1 TKIYVGACTGLA
13 YKDDYLYFI
22 DATIGA
28 GHNLKRFS
36 LTNKTTEIVIGK
48 AINTFILKENYLFY
62 NAAST
67 AGNYLEMAQ
76 ISLELPF
83 PATKLTTDDGIDL
96 NVDGDKLYYIKSDG
110 VNTTSGKGIYSVS
123 LTTPTGDQP
132 GTEVA
137 GSKDTNICSLYSVSN
152 ILYYYET
159 DTYNLIE
166 YDIRTDIKEEIL
178 GKYTEVTTGDG
189 AFVPS
194 FNYGNLIYYSSIA
207 NANCLYQY
215 NTTTKTNI
223 KITSNPIDEFSFDET
238 NGKLYFKVQE
248 QGNNS
253 YIMYSLDLNTFE
265 NPTKLFDLRNAG
277 QSDSSSNIVND
288 GKNIY
293 YLQSDLN
300 TDPSAPTTVS
310 IYKANLDGTNNALY
324 CQGQFI
330 RMISYLN
337 DKLYIYEDAT
347 SKILTVATGLT
358 GSVVAVDSGI
368 KTEMVMTSDKYVIYN
383 KNVPDSPVEII
394 VANPD
399 FSIVNKTVFTN
410 DKTNILGM
418 VIKDDVLY
426 LSIGREDA
434 TSAMG
439 AIASLHSKDLSNPNS
454 ELKPIIAEE
463 NMPKDSF
470 IGSLAL
476 HGGFVYFLIVGLDAK
491 TGSMNDR
498 FARIPT
504 TGGEIEYL

>member
-1 TKIYVGACTGLA
+1 
-13 YKDDYLYFI
+13 
-22 DATIGA
+22 
-28 GHNLKRFS
+28 
-36 LTNKTTEIVIGK
+36 
-48 AINTFILKENYLFY
+48 
-62 NAAST
+62 
-67 AGNYLEMAQ
+67 
-76 ISLELPF
+76 
-83 PATKLTTDDGIDL
+83 
-96 NVDGDKLYYIKSDG
+96 
-110 VNTTSGKGIYSVS
+110 
-123 LTTPTGDQP
+123 
-132 GTEVA
+132 
-137 GSKDTNICSLYSVSN
+137 
-152 ILYYYET
+152 
-159 DTYNLIE
+159 
-166 YDIRTDIKEEIL
+166 
-178 GKYTEVTTGDG
+178 
-189 AFVPS
+189 
-194 FNYGNLIYYSSIA
+194 
-207 NANCLYQY
+207 ANCLYQY

-223 KITSNPIDEFSFDET
+223 KITSTSISNFSFDET

-277 QSDSSSNIVND
+277 YSSGDIVND

-300 TDPSAPTTVS
+300 TDPSTQTTVS

-368 KTEMVMTSDKYVIYN
+368 KTESVMTSDKYVIYS
-383 KNVPDSPVEII
+383 KNVPGSPTEII

-410 DKTNILGM
+410 DKTVAVGM

-426 LSIGREDA
+426 LSIEREDA
-434 TSAMG
+434 TSAIG

-476 HGGFVYFLIVGLDAK
+476 HGGFVYFLINGLDVK
-491 TGSMNDR
+491 TSNMTDR

-504 TGGEIEYL
+504 IGGEIEYI